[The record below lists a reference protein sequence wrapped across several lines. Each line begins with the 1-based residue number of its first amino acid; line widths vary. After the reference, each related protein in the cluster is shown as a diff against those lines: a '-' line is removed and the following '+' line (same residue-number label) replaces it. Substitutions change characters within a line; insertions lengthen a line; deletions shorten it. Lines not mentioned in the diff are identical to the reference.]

1 MQLPKIICS
10 ASFLL
15 FLPYALAAQQRQ
27 LSITEAIAAAT
38 QAPRLAALREQ
49 SNASMA
55 GISEVKNSLLPELTA
70 GYQAGYATYNN
81 ITGMSYPG
89 LFLPISGPP
98 SAGNTFDGV
107 PGTALTALLKWEP
120 LTFGQR
126 QAAAQKAA
134 SQYQL
139 AVSQYNEA
147 LFRQQYSVISAYLDG
162 VYLLTLMKSYRANI
176 GRTQTGL
183 EQSLVLA
190 REGLRPGIDTI
201 QFQSALAQA
210 ETDLLA
216 LQLRYYEQVSEIIRL
231 TGLPANARD
240 ISLTDTAFIGRLPQW
255 ADSSVQASQ
264 HPAVKVSEFRLE
276 AGKAAL
282 KEVQREWRPH
292 FDVWANAYARGSGV
306 AADGTVTK
314 ADGWSLTRRNY
325 GAGVQLSFPILGFSR
340 QNIRKKQ
347 YRSLLRADEA
357 GLEQTKLDLKVQME
371 TAQLNYEQH
380 GLIARK
386 AVVQAAAAQSA
397 FDGLK
402 ISYESGLVDYTRL
415 MQGQYELLRSEAA
428 HAGSVLRLWR
438 SVLDMAVAQ
447 GSLDLFTGTLK

>member
-1 MQLPKIICS
+1 MLLPKIICS
-10 ASFLL
+10 AGFLL
-15 FLPYALAAQQRQ
+15 FLPYALAAQQRP
-27 LSITEAIAAAT
+27 LSITEAVAAAT
-38 QAPRLAALREQ
+38 QAPRLAVLREQ

-55 GISEVKNSLLPELTA
+55 GVSQVKNTLVPELTA

-98 SAGNTFDGV
+98 SAGNTYDGV

-126 QAAAQKAA
+126 QAAAEKAS

-176 GRTQTGL
+176 ERTQTGL
-183 EQSLVLA
+183 GQSLVLA
-190 REGLRPGIDTI
+190 REGLRPGIDTV

-210 ETDLLA
+210 ETDLLT
-216 LQLRYYEQVSEIIRL
+216 LELRYYEQLAEIVRL
-231 TGLPANARD
+231 TGLPAGARD

-255 ADSSVQASQ
+255 LHSQAQ
-264 HPAVKVSEFRLE
+264 GTHPAIKVSEFRLE

-282 KEVQREWRPH
+282 KEVQREWRPR

-325 GAGVQLSFPILGFSR
+325 GAGVQLSFPILGFTQQS
-340 QNIRKKQ
+340 IRKKQ

-357 GLEQTKLDLKVQME
+357 QLEQTKLDLKVQME
-371 TAQLNYEQH
+371 TAQLHYDQN

-386 AVVQAAAAQSA
+386 AFQQAAAAQLA

-415 MQGQYELLRSEAA
+415 MQGQFELLRSEALQ
-428 HAGSVLRLWR
+428 AGAVLKLWR

-447 GSLDLFTGTLK
+447 GSLDLFTNTLK